1 MGIVGTY
8 RLVLIILACANFSI
22 RPCLAS
28 QVSAAERQEALKVI
42 RFLEKIEFEEGIKRP
57 GPLKRENFT
66 ESELNSYIAYR
77 IETEKEDVMKEL
89 TLKLFEK
96 NRVEGKMFIDLS
108 GQKLPPVLKPQMN
121 VYFEGVLTV
130 QNGQARFDF
139 QKLFVEGQQV
149 PVVILDLII
158 FVAANLGKSEPGSI
172 NDWYE
177 LPPGIKDLRTD
188 LGRILVY
195 Y

>member
-1 MGIVGTY
+1 MRAY
-8 RLVLIILACANFSI
+8 RLVLIITGCIVFSL
-22 RPCLAS
+22 RLYPGS
-28 QVSAAERQEALKVI
+28 QISGAARQEALKVI
-42 RFLEKIEFEEGIKRP
+42 RFLEKIESEDILKRP
-57 GPLKRENFT
+57 GPIKRENFS
-66 ESELNSYIAYR
+66 ESELNSYVAYR

-89 TLKLFEK
+89 RLKLFEK
-96 NRVEGKMFIDLS
+96 NRVEGRMFIDLS

-121 VYFEGVLTV
+121 VYFEGVLTA

-149 PVVILDLII
+149 PVVLLDLII
-158 FVAANLGKSEPGSI
+158 FIAAQLGKSEPGSI

-177 LPPGIKDLRTD
+177 LPPGIKDIRTG
-188 LGRILVY
+188 LGRISVY